1 MQNGAR
7 RASRTGLM
15 AKTDFY
21 ELLGVSKDAPG
32 PDIKKAYRK
41 LAMQYQPDRNP
52 DDAAAEVKFKEIN
65 EAYDALKDD
74 QKRAAYDRF
83 GHAAFDGSMGQGGPG
98 AAGGGFDFGGSFGDI
113 FEDLFGDRRGGGRG
127 RGGAGGP
134 QRGSDL
140 RYNYDVSLEDAF
152 SGKKAE
158 IKINT
163 AVKCDPCGGSG
174 ATPGSSPTTCVTC
187 QGMGKVRQQQGFFT
201 VERACPACHGAGQ
214 TISDPCT
221 TCHGAGRVQKDKTLS
236 VSIPAG
242 VEEGTRIRL
251 SGEGEDGERGGPAG
265 DLYMFISVR
274 DHELFERDGND
285 IYCNVPLAM
294 ATAALGGPIE
304 VLTVEGTKARI
315 TIPAGT
321 QSGRHFRLRGKGMP
335 RLQRS
340 GRGDMFVLISVE
352 TPVDLTKEQK
362 KLLQQFVDADKG
374 SSPKADNF
382 SDRINERWNETT
394 D

>member
-1 MQNGAR
+1 
-7 RASRTGLM
+7 M

-21 ELLGVSKDAPG
+21 ELLGVSRDTPDA
-32 PDIKKAYRK
+32 DVKKAYRK
-41 LAMQYQPDRNP
+41 LAMQYHPDRNP

-65 EAYDALKDD
+65 EAYDVLKDD

-83 GHAAFDGSMGQGGPG
+83 GHAAFDGSMGGGGPG
-98 AAGGGFDFGGSFGDI
+98 GGGGFNFDFGGSFGDI

-127 RGGAGGP
+127 HGPGGP

-140 RYNYDVSLEDAF
+140 RYNYEVSLEDAF
-152 SGKKAE
+152 AGKKAE
-158 IKINT
+158 ININT
-163 AVKCDPCGGSG
+163 AVKCDPCDGSG
-174 ATPGSSPTTCVTC
+174 AAPGSSPTTCSTC

-201 VERACPACHGAGQ
+201 VERACPGCQGAGQ

-221 TCHGAGRVQKDKTLS
+221 TCHGAGRVQKDKKLS

-251 SGEGEDGERGGPAG
+251 SGEGEDGERGGPTG
-265 DLYMFISVR
+265 DLYLFISVS
-274 DHELFERDGND
+274 DHPLFERDGND
-285 IYCNVPLAM
+285 IYCSVPLPM

-304 VLTVEGTKARI
+304 VPTVEGTKARI
-315 TIPAGT
+315 TIPEGT

-352 TPVDLTKEQK
+352 TPMDLTKEQK
-362 KLLQQFVDADKG
+362 KLLQEFVEADKG
-374 SSPKADNF
+374 SSPEADSFN
-382 SDRINERWNETT
+382 DRVNARFNVTT